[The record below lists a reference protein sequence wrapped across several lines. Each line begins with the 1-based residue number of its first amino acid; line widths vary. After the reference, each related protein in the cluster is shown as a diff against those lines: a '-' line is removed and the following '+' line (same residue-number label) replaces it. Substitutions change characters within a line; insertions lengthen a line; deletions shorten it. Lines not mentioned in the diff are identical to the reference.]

1 MMKELSKIK
10 DGLMTLIAEN
20 IRCTEIEKLERDEV
34 IEINRRDQVNEEA
47 EKECE
52 EIRQEAEKTV
62 LRLELLR

>member
-20 IRCTEIEKLERDEV
+20 IRCTEIEKLERDKV

-52 EIRQEAEKTV
+52 EIR
-62 LRLELLR
+62 

>member
-20 IRCTEIEKLERDEV
+20 IRCTEIEKLERDEFV
-34 IEINRRDQVNEEA
+34 IEINRRDQVSEEA

-52 EIRQEAEKTV
+52 EIR
-62 LRLELLR
+62 

>member
-20 IRCTEIEKLERDEV
+20 IRCSEIEKLERDEV

-52 EIRQEAEKTV
+52 EIR
-62 LRLELLR
+62 

>member
-20 IRCTEIEKLERDEV
+20 IRCSEIEKLERDEFV
-34 IEINRRDQVNEEA
+34 IDINRRDQVNEEA

-52 EIRQEAEKTV
+52 EIR
-62 LRLELLR
+62 